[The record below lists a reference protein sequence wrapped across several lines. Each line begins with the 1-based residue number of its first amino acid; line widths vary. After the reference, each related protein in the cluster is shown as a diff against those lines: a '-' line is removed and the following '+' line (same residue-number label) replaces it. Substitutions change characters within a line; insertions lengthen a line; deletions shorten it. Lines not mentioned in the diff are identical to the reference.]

1 MFYMVGRDTGRW
13 KERVLTSQAQV
24 TVAALDCHL
33 RRVAQFT
40 VRGLLLLVEQAPWR
54 PELTFFFLIV
64 AREYFVGEREETIVT
79 QQQDAALWERNSYS
93 ATVRELL
100 LSYTVRPEPRSL
112 LSL

>member
-1 MFYMVGRDTGRW
+1 M
-13 KERVLTSQAQV
+13 
-24 TVAALDCHL
+24 
-33 RRVAQFT
+33 
-40 VRGLLLLVEQAPWR
+40 
-54 PELTFFFLIV
+54 V